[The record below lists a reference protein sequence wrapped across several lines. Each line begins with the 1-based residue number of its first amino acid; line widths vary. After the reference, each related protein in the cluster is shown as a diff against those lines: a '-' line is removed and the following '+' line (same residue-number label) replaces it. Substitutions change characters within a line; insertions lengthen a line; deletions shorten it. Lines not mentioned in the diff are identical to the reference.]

1 MKKWLLAL
9 FIVAAVATT
18 GFVVVRATQYN
29 TLGNSLPGYFHEP
42 GMMGGGYC
50 YDEDNLSYEFLYT
63 HLTSDQQEVIDLMYA
78 EKLATYDFQSMTQS
92 EQTDAI
98 NQIKSELITYIEDHY
113 FDSDT
118 FINN

>member
-18 GFVVVRATQYN
+18 GFVVVKATQYN
-29 TLGNSLPGYFHEP
+29 TLENSLPGYFHGP

-50 YDEDNLSYEFLYT
+50 YDEDDLSYEFLYS
-63 HLTSDQQEVIDLMYA
+63 HLDSDQKTVIDQLYA
-78 EKLATYDFQSMTQS
+78 EKLATYDFQSMTSS

-98 NQIKSELITYIEDHY
+98 NQIKAELVTYMEEHY
-113 FDSDT
+113 FNQDYPTS
-118 FINN
+118 